1 MLAQVEQYIT
11 DHETDFV
18 DRLNTLLKI
27 PSISTAS
34 EHQADIR
41 EACDF
46 VKEQLLGAG
55 VEAVVLETDKHPAVF
70 ADTGP
75 SDGPTVLVYGH
86 YDVQPPGDLS
96 LWESEPFEP
105 TLRNG
110 AIFARGSA
118 DDKGQMLCHVLA
130 VEAWMKTAKKLPCR
144 VKVLIE
150 GEEEIGSPS
159 LEKLIEDHID
169 RLACN
174 VVLLSD
180 TSKFSPEVPAVT
192 YGTKGLVYKD
202 IRIIGPKQNLHSG
215 VFGGTLA
222 NPGNVLADI
231 IAAMKDG
238 DNKVAIPGFY
248 DDVVPVAGKELE
260 DIRALSFDEARYL
273 QDIGSPKLD
282 GEQGYS
288 TIERKWVRPT
298 LDVNG
303 MYGGYMDEGAMT
315 IIPRMCGA
323 KVSMRIVPNQDPEKI
338 SKLFDDFVRS
348 RCPDTV
354 RLEIDTHSA
363 VASYATPLDLPAV
376 KAAVVA
382 VEKGYGTK
390 PVFIRE
396 GGTIPIMALFKKHL
410 QAESVLLG
418 FSDPNCNLHGP
429 NEFFH
434 VADYLAGIRSSAHFF
449 NELASAGK

>member
-1 MLAQVEQYIT
+1 MLADVQQYIK
-11 DHETDFV
+11 DHEKDFV

-34 EHQADIR
+34 EHAADTR
-41 EACDF
+41 KACDW
-46 VKEQLLGAG
+46 VKDQLLAAG
-55 VEAVVLETDKHPAVF
+55 IETVVLETEKHPAVF

-75 SDGPTVLVYGH
+75 AEGPTVLVYGH

-96 LWESEPFEP
+96 LWNSEPFEP
-105 TLRNG
+105 TLRDG

-118 DDKGQMLCHVLA
+118 DDKGQMLCHVMA
-130 VEAWMKTAKKLPCR
+130 VEAWAKAAKKPPCR
-144 VKVLIE
+144 VKLLIE
-150 GEEEIGSPS
+150 GEEEIGSPN
-159 LEKLIEDHID
+159 LESLIEKNRD
-169 RLACN
+169 RMACD

-180 TSKFSPEVPAVT
+180 TSKFNSKIPAIT
-192 YGTKGLVYKD
+192 CGTKGLIYKD
-202 IRIIGPKQNLHSG
+202 LLVFGPKQNLHSG

-222 NPGNVLADI
+222 NPGNVLAQI
-231 IAAMKDG
+231 IASMKDA

-248 DDVVPVAGKELE
+248 DDVAAVTGKALE
-260 DIRALSFDEARYL
+260 DIKALPFDEAQYQR
-273 QDIGSPKLD
+273 DMGCPKLD
-282 GEQGYS
+282 GEKGYS

-303 MYGGYMDEGAMT
+303 VFGGYMGEGAMT
-315 IIPRMCGA
+315 IIPQKCGA
-323 KVSMRIVPNQDPEKI
+323 KVSMRLVPNQDPAKI

-354 RLEIDTHSA
+354 RAEIVTHSLA
-363 VASYATPLDLPAV
+363 APYLTPMDLPAL
-376 KAAVVA
+376 KAAA
-382 VEKGYGTK
+382 TAIEKGYGVK

-396 GGTIPIMALFKKHL
+396 GGTIPIMAMFQKILG
-410 QAESVLLG
+410 AESVLMG

-449 NELASAGK
+449 SELAGAGK